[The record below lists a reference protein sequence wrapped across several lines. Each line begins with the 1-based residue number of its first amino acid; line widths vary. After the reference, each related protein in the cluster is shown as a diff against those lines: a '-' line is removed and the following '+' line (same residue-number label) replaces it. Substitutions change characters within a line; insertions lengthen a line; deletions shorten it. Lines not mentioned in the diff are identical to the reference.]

1 MLSVTHRRIR
11 RRVETWVDGELSSPE
26 ARTVRRH
33 LEECAGCSGEV
44 ELLERIKASL
54 GRLERRRPPALAT
67 ARLRRWAEELAA
79 GGLG

>member
-1 MLSVTHRRIR
+1 MLSLTHRRIR
-11 RRVETWVDGELSSPE
+11 RRVETWVDGELTSPE

-44 ELLERIKASL
+44 ELLGRIKASL
-54 GRLERRRPPALAT
+54 GRLERRRPPALET